1 VISGKSSTIML
12 GALAVLMALSV
23 STLFFPGLMSYDSL
37 NQYSQVI
44 GVIPI
49 NNAHPPTMVYV
60 WRFLYNFMPSAG
72 SLLFFHQFMYWTA
85 IAILSWSLTSNIK
98 LQLAIFFIVGLWP
111 PLLINSLHLWKDV
124 GMFAAVI
131 LAVSALL
138 ADYRRPSYIWLFISA
153 VAIFYTLAVRYNAII
168 GIPFLTLAWAHRFTS
183 RFEIRRKQLISVVV
197 IACILTVGVS
207 ALTKWIDG
215 SSNNGGLNSII
226 LFDLAAISV
235 SKDMDLF
242 PDSENRTDGKFLD
255 ELKKEFKP
263 EVNSPIG
270 PVVSK
275 IDFGNESLTKYWM
288 KTVLENIPTYLE
300 HRYYVFS
307 RMMWIAGPDPYYP
320 YHRGIDENE
329 YGIDFRY
336 LGHALS
342 WDWKHSFDKITHL
355 FIYRPIIYLIL
366 SSIVFLYATS
376 RLLRNFSN
384 FKWFLSSTTSLS
396 GIMMTAA
403 LFILSPAA
411 DYRYAL
417 WMIATA
423 ILSSLCVAFLP
434 ETPRCVTKQRTE
446 TSMS

>member
-1 VISGKSSTIML
+1 MTSGKCSTLVL
-12 GALAVLMALSV
+12 GALAALMAISV
-23 STLFFPGLMSYDSL
+23 STLFFPGLISYDSL

-49 NNAHPPTMVYV
+49 NNAHPPAMVYA
-60 WRFLYNFMPSAG
+60 WKFLYKLMPSPG
-72 SLLFFHQFMYWTA
+72 SLLFFHQFIYWIA
-85 IAILSWSLTSNIK
+85 ISILSWSLTSNTK
-98 LQLAIFFIVGLWP
+98 LRLAIFFIVGLWP
-111 PLLINSLHLWKDV
+111 PLIINSLHLWKDV
-124 GMFAAVI
+124 AMFAAVI
-131 LAVSALL
+131 LASSALL

-153 VAIFYTLAVRYNAII
+153 IAIFYALAVRYNAII

-183 RFEIRRKQLISVVV
+183 RFATGRKQLVYVFL
-197 IACILTVGVS
+197 IASLLAVGVS
-207 ALTKWIDG
+207 ALTKWIEG
-215 SSNNGGLNSII
+215 PSNNGGLNSII

-235 SKDMDLF
+235 SKDRDLF
-242 PDSENRTDGKFLD
+242 PNGEHRTNGKFLD

-270 PVVSK
+270 PVVNK
-275 IDFGNESLTKYWM
+275 IDFGNESLTRYWM
-288 KTVLENIPTYLE
+288 KTVRENFSTYLE

-307 RMMWIAGPDPYYP
+307 RMMWITGPDPYYP

-342 WDWKHSFDKITHL
+342 WDWKHSFDQITHL
-355 FIYRPIIYLIL
+355 FIYRPIIYLVL
-366 SSIVFLYATS
+366 SSIVFLYATFQ
-376 RLLRNFSN
+376 LLKNFSN
-384 FKWFLSSTTSLS
+384 FKWFFSSTTSLS
-396 GIMMTAA
+396 GIMMTSA

-434 ETPRCVTKQRTE
+434 DTTSCVTKHNIQKLL
-446 TSMS
+446 